1 MAQSNWYFLGKPPS
15 QDDKLQKDCHG
26 KAGDNAWKI
35 FHFSLSPDGTQCL
48 ANGLFDDS
56 VKVTPPPGFTW
67 LSEKDARAQR
77 QAWDKPN

>member
-1 MAQSNWYFLGKPPS
+1 MATSNWYFIGPPPS
-15 QDDKLQKDCHG
+15 VDDKLQKDCKG
-26 KAGDNAWKI
+26 VAGDNAWKR

-67 LSEKDARAQR
+67 LSYAAALAQR
-77 QAWDKPN
+77 QAWDAPK